1 MTKRNRLAMDISKSP
16 ETDLSGFQEQGGYI
30 DQETI
35 DQLEEYDRKKKE
47 EKNLDP
53 RTISR
58 RKKKAREKLK
68 ADEQKKRQQTKKEME
83 ELYEGPDEKTIRER
97 QTEIDKIKGRL
108 YGGPVEDAKRQD
120 DMKQGDYIDD
130 GTLDEKGK
138 PNISIIKNVLKYGL
152 PVKST
157 YSAVS
162 QVGMPALKYLFLNGR
177 F

>member
-1 MTKRNRLAMDISKSP
+1 MTSRSRLRMDPSKTP

-35 DQLEEYDRKKKE
+35 DELQKADKEKK
-47 EKNLDP
+47 LDP
-53 RTISR
+53 RTISN

-68 ADEQKKRQQTKKEME
+68 TDEQKKRQQTKKEME
-83 ELYEGPDEKTIRER
+83 EFYKGPDEKTIRER
-97 QTEIDKIKGRL
+97 QTAIDKVKGRL

-130 GTLDEKGK
+130 GTLDEKGN
-138 PNISIIKNVLKYGL
+138 PNISIIKNLLKYGL
-152 PVKST
+152 SVRST
-157 YSAVS
+157 YSGLR